1 MNKIS
6 PFVGVLM
13 LDTAFARLPGDAG
26 ATESY
31 PFPTKINRVQGAGS
45 LDVVHGAG
53 PSDFLLSRFVNAA
66 QELEAEGAVG
76 LVSTCGFLVHS
87 QKEIAASVGIPTVLS
102 ALSLYPSLRLA
113 IGERPIGILTASER
127 YLMNGTLQAADIPVE
142 QVEIAGM
149 DDCEAF
155 TNAILTNK
163 SEQPDHLESAKIEA
177 FARRFDLGWF
187 GTWAILTSEPMD
199 RSSYLNLSHFLQT
212 KMQK

>member
-127 YLMNGTLQAADIPVE
+127 YLMNGTLIMDRNPDVGCFLLECGNLPPYAKSIGVAVQRPMFSILDAADLIW
-142 QVEIAGM
+142 AG
-149 DDCEAF
+149 
-155 TNAILTNK
+155 
-163 SEQPDHLESAKIEA
+163 SERGQ
-177 FARRFDLGWF
+177 F
-187 GTWAILTSEPMD
+187 
-199 RSSYLNLSHFLQT
+199 
-212 KMQK
+212 